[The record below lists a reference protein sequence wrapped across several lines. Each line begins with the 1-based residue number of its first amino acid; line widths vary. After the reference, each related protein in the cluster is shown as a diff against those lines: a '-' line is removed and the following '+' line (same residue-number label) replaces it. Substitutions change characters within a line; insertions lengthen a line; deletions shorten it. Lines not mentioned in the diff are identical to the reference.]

1 MTLWNS
7 EESPQIV
14 FEELPTLESTIWK
27 DALKE
32 QPESVR
38 FRRTE
43 SSLQSRADLKCLF
56 LETEIWWLFPLCTYW
71 TRKTYLLFSPTNQ
84 DWFLSCRKLG
94 HLWIPISFL
103 SIWSWQTVQFSL
115 SLPESTDVK
124 QTPPRSVCKLIRWIP
139 ECALNHINLQFSMQ
153 LNRIRLSDRGVTSEV
168 LIGVSDAHLVAN

>member
-1 MTLWNS
+1 VTLWNS

-56 LETEIWWLFPLCTYW
+56 LETEI
-71 TRKTYLLFSPTNQ
+71 
-84 DWFLSCRKLG
+84 
-94 HLWIPISFL
+94 
-103 SIWSWQTVQFSL
+103 
-115 SLPESTDVK
+115 
-124 QTPPRSVCKLIRWIP
+124 
-139 ECALNHINLQFSMQ
+139 
-153 LNRIRLSDRGVTSEV
+153 
-168 LIGVSDAHLVAN
+168 